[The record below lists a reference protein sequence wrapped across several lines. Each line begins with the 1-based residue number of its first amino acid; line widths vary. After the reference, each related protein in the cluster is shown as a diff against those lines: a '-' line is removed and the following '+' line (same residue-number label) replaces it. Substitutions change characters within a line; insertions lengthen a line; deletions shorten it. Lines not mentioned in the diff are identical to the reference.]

1 VIFFCDRI
9 GDMFLKI
16 QNIIKIFLTTRSP
29 YMYRKKSDKDLLSAA
44 ATSAIGAGVVTTFAV
59 SQGQH
64 PAIAMA
70 ITGIAALF
78 AVICHQ
84 FDLI

>member
-1 VIFFCDRI
+1 
-9 GDMFLKI
+9 
-16 QNIIKIFLTTRSP
+16 
-29 YMYRKKSDKDLLSAA
+29 MYKQKSDKDLLSAA

-64 PAIAMA
+64 PAIAIA

-78 AVICHQ
+78 AVICHH